1 MVEMIKKL
9 KKPDFTYE
17 ATMLHGKLKSAKAHL
32 DIKGDDVEALDC
44 AISTLIRLRREI
56 LEAKEAEDNQQ

>member
-17 ATMLHGKLKSAKAHL
+17 ATMLHGKLKSAKVHL
-32 DIKGDDVEALDC
+32 DIKGDDVEALDR

-56 LEAKEAEDNQQ
+56 LEAKILE